1 MILSC
6 AIIDDEPLATNLLA
20 TYAQKTPSLHL
31 VGTYNSAITAI
42 RDLHEHPVDL
52 LFLDIQMP
60 ELSGLEFAK
69 VLPKETRIVF
79 TTAFDRY
86 AIEGYKVNALDYLM
100 KPISYDDFLAI
111 TNKAIT
117 YFSEKRKKRLLIDD
131 EHIFVK
137 SDYKLLQSR
146 VRDILYVEGFKDYVK
161 FYLVNDPNPVVSL
174 INLKKIDEFLP
185 HPQFLRIHR
194 SYIVQMS
201 KVKLVDRGRVVFGN
215 EYIPISE
222 SYKDEVQKYIDEHTL
237 A

>member
-6 AIIDDEPLATNLLA
+6 AIIDDEPLAANLLA
-20 TYAQKTPSLHL
+20 TYVQKTSTVKL

-42 RDLHEHPVDL
+42 RDLHDHPVNV

-69 VLPKETRIVF
+69 ILPKETRIVF

-100 KPISYDDFLAI
+100 KPISYDDFLAVI
-111 TNKAIT
+111 NKAIV
-117 YFSEKRKKRLLIDD
+117 YFSEIRKKRLLPDD
-131 EHIFVK
+131 DSIFVK
-137 SDYKLLQSR
+137 SDYKLMQIR
-146 VRDILYVEGFKDYVK
+146 IKDILYIEGFKDYVK
-161 FYLVNDPNPVVSL
+161 FYLENETTPIISL
-174 INLKKIDEFLP
+174 INMKKIDEFLP

-201 KVKLVDRGRVVFGN
+201 KARLVDRGRVVFGN

-222 SYKDEVQKYIDEHTL
+222 SYKDEVQQFLDAHTL